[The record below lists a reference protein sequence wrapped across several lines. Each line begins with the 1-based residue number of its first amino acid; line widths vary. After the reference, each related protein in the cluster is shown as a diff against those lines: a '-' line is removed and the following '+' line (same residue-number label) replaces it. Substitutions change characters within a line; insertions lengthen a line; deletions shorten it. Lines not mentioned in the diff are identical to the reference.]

1 MRRGLAGLPRLRG
14 HRAVAATAETMGEE
28 DEDMYTVIDGTK
40 MRKCIIEESLQQ
52 AMVNARDNRDEET
65 VVKITEL
72 LSTEDHERVTSQ
84 VDNFRRKLDQIL
96 SMTDADREE
105 MVEREVGMMERRRT
119 RMREVGRRGADL

>member
-1 MRRGLAGLPRLRG
+1 MRAFFAFASMLTTVCVIADRTTSASRRRTREQMTDSIVDRNERRQQKLQRILEERERDLADHNSGRRF
-14 HRAVAATAETMGEE
+14 
-28 DEDMYTVIDGTK
+28 
-40 MRKCIIEESLQQ
+40 
-52 AMVNARDNRDEET
+52 
-65 VVKITEL
+65 

-105 MVEREVGMMERRRT
+105 MVEREIGMMERRRT

>member
-1 MRRGLAGLPRLRG
+1 M
-14 HRAVAATAETMGEE
+14 
-28 DEDMYTVIDGTK
+28 
-40 MRKCIIEESLQQ
+40 
-52 AMVNARDNRDEET
+52 
-65 VVKITEL
+65 
-72 LSTEDHERVTSQ
+72 TSQ